1 MQSVHIAS
9 RASGKRPRPK
19 STKVAHKQARNKS
32 EDEVQAFING
42 TGARGGPP
50 IKADVQYMR
59 VGKSYIATWE
69 QMEKQG
75 SYPAAAD
82 GSWDC
87 PTDGM
92 DRKAFEA
99 CGSTLRSRA
108 RVR

>member
-1 MQSVHIAS
+1 M
-9 RASGKRPRPK
+9 
-19 STKVAHKQARNKS
+19 HKQARNKS

-59 VGKSYIATWE
+59 VGKCYIATWE
-69 QMEKQG
+69 QMEQQG